1 MILLSLIITCSQAFS
16 LVTRITNVVGLTPQ
30 QKMEII
36 KEMRKVVRNTAAK
49 YHCENELD
57 RIQEKLLNFLHN
69 QR

>member
-1 MILLSLIITCSQAFS
+1 MI
-16 LVTRITNVVGLTPQ
+16 
-30 QKMEII
+30 
-36 KEMRKVVRNTAAK
+36 EMIFRHYPFLRNTAAK